1 MKTIKLL
8 LTLLTVFILQNSYGQ
23 AGIYGESCVIRGSVQ
38 SYSITGNWT
47 PSTNM
52 EWCITGGTIVGT
64 SGSCKSGTP
73 VHSISVVWGNGAGGT
88 VSLWSS
94 IGSASLDIDFTNSLN
109 AGITAPAAQQV
120 SYNGIPA
127 TITCSVPSGGSCTS
141 TNYRFQWQ
149 QSTDTTTWTDIA
161 ADTGVSHSFSVGL
174 TQTMYYRRKVT
185 IGTRYAYSTR
195 AAVHIISTLQPGS
208 IEPAAQSIYT
218 NTVPVAFTGT
228 GASGG
233 NCTGTYV
240 YQWQSGTNA
249 TTFTN
254 ITGATS
260 VTYAPPAL
268 TASRYYRRRVICGP
282 DTLYSNTAYIAV
294 VPPLNA
300 GTLQAAEDTITYNT
314 SPGTITG
321 RAATG
326 GKCSSN
332 YSYQWQHM
340 NAYFSWIDI
349 PGATD
354 TNYIPGNLQYST
366 HYRRKVTCG
375 SETKTSNEVFI
386 VIKSPLLPGAIKAS
400 VLNILYNTAP
410 GAITTSTAASGGN
423 CSAYSY
429 EWQRSADGITF
440 TTIAGATTANYTPGA
455 LTANTSYRRKIICG
469 TESGFSNIVT
479 ILVHNV
485 TAAVFNNNYIRTR
498 DFTKPAITDKGVADA
513 LTAPNDV
520 SQVTQYFDGLARLVQ
535 TVSKQKGA
543 GATPKDLVQPVQYD
557 RFGREVFKYMPYIS
571 TAADGQLKLNPLTEQ
586 QSFNTAQFPG
596 ESAFYTQTQFE
607 ASPLNRNLKTSPP
620 GVNWAGSNRGVE
632 TQYLTNKVTDTLR
645 IWNVNTDGTYTSP
658 GTYSINTVFKLITT
672 NENGKQIIEYKDKE
686 GKLILRKVQLGNTP
700 GGAHTGW
707 LCTYYVYDVYD
718 NLCLVIPPKAV
729 ELLQNNAWNL
739 YYNAAIIP
747 EYCFE
752 YKYDRRN
759 RAVEKRSPGEKVTY
773 TVYDRWDRI
782 VLTQHGELRKQN
794 KWIYTKYDG
803 QDRLIMTGFYVD
815 NTRLTRAQMQTYVD
829 NIIPSLSR
837 FEVRDNFNS
846 LGYTTNLSFPVSAQE
861 FLSITFFDDY
871 AWPGAIATVK
881 NNSYDNKLLTP
892 SNTAWPY
899 AQPLTQSTRTRGLV
913 TGIIIT
919 SAKNASS
926 AFNSIVHFYDQ
937 NGHIIQTHTRHFA
950 GGIDILTTQYDFAG
964 KVLATHL
971 RHQKSWPNAQEHEV
985 LTFHTYNHAGLV
997 TKTEKQLIS
1006 TMAETKPRQTIAV
1019 YEYNDLGQRKT
1030 KKLGLATSPVETLDY
1045 QYNVRGWLTSIN
1057 KDYVSGAT
1065 TARYF
1070 GLEHGYDK
1078 ATAAL
1083 AGTAYQRLQYNGNI
1097 SGTTWKSKGDAIA
1110 RKFDFTYDMSDRLIK
1125 ADFIQNTSG
1134 TTWNN
1139 STVDFSV
1146 YGAPEHGGN
1155 IGYDANGNLL
1165 SLFQNGLLLTSS
1177 APVDKL
1183 RYTYLNSN
1191 LSNRLSA
1198 VTEDAS
1204 IGQTANKLGDF
1215 TDINTAN
1222 NDYSYDDNG
1231 NLIADKNKR
1240 ISSIVYNYL
1249 DLPQKITFLNSTGG
1263 TKGVIEY
1270 VYDAAGTKIQKSVEE
1285 PGKPLKI
1292 WVYIG
1297 GVVYENDTLQYITY
1311 EEGRV
1316 RLNKS
1321 TAAATGKYEFDY
1333 FLQDHLGNTRM
1344 VLTEEVQ
1351 ADPYTLL
1358 NFEGTAGTAP
1368 VQNQDAQYENRT
1380 GGPIAVT
1387 TARTAWPAAYKTYN
1401 PPAAGDTNN
1410 YSMLVKK
1417 STGAI
1422 GAAKL
1427 LKVMSG
1433 DRIHARVDY
1442 WYDVVNANNTGADG
1456 RQSIVS
1462 SLLAALGLSNKPSAI
1477 IKGAVSTVTSTL
1489 GNDADLLSFLNA
1501 PASTSGSNQAPKA
1514 YLNIVFFDEQF
1525 KFDKVNSRIYP
1536 VAYIG
1541 DKLKRTIDRFMAN
1554 ATPVVKNGYAYIYFS
1569 NETNESVYFDNFQ
1582 VTQERGRILEETH
1595 YYPFG
1600 GRMEGICSR
1609 AFGKTPNK
1617 YQFGGKELQNKEFS
1631 STDGEPDGLEWL
1643 DFGARMYDPQIG
1655 RWHSPDPQGEKG
1667 RRWSPYN
1674 YAFDN
1679 PIRFTDPDGMWPDDP
1694 IFTGLLSVFARAAQ
1708 NPEVQK
1714 NLAATKESAGKTF
1727 SGSIQLKTEAG
1738 VGGAIRFTAGPAEI
1752 KAEAAYASFKLT
1764 GSPEEKGK
1772 VTAKL
1777 TGPEVRVEG
1786 KAWDTKLGGYAK
1798 AGVAEMS
1805 YSTEKGSTGQAKLYD
1820 KGWNW
1825 DQGTTGV
1832 SFTKEDLK
1840 LGADVKIHKT
1850 VKVSADINL
1859 YEAYK
1864 TFTNAL
1870 KTVSSLGKAALSEF
1884 KKDASNNNR
1893 STPNSDNSPNSDPN
1907 YPATNSPIYGRY

>member
-109 AGITAPAAQQV
+109 GGATAPAAQQV
-120 SYNGIPA
+120 TYNSIPA
-127 TITCSVPSGGSCTS
+127 TITCSAPSGGSCTS

-149 QSTDTTTWTDIA
+149 QSADTTTWTDIA

-185 IGTRYAYSTR
+185 IGTKYAYSTR
-195 AAVHIISTLQPGS
+195 AAVYIISTLQPGN

-233 NCTGTYV
+233 NCTGTYA
-240 YQWQSGTNA
+240 YQWQSGTTA

-268 TASRYYRRRVICGP
+268 TASRYYRRRVICGA

-300 GTLQAAEDTITYNT
+300 GTLQAADDTITYNT

-326 GKCSSN
+326 GKCGGN

-340 NAYFSWIDI
+340 NIYFSWVDI

-354 TNYIPGNLQYST
+354 TNYTPGNLLYNT

-375 SETKTSNEVFI
+375 TETKTANEIFI
-386 VIKSPLLPGAIKAS
+386 AIKSPLLPGSIKAS

-410 GAITTSTAASGGN
+410 GAITVNTAPSGGN

-440 TTIAGATTANYTPGA
+440 TTIAGATAANYTPGA
-455 LTANTSYRRKIICG
+455 LTANTAYRRKIICG
-469 TESGFSNIVT
+469 TESGFSNVVT

-498 DFTKPAITDKGVADA
+498 SFTRPAITDKGVADI

-520 SQVTQYFDGLARLVQ
+520 SQVTSYFDGLARLVQ
-535 TVSKQKGA
+535 TVSRQKGA
-543 GATPKDLVQPVQYD
+543 GTTPKDLVQPVQYD
-557 RFGREVFKYMPYIS
+557 RFGREAFKYMPYVAAS
-571 TAADGQLKLNPLTEQ
+571 TDGNLKLNPLTEQ
-586 QSFNTAQFPG
+586 QSFNTTQFPG

-607 ASPLNRNLKTSPP
+607 ASPLNRDMKTSPP
-620 GVNWAGSNRGVE
+620 GANWAGSNRGVE

-645 IWNVNTDGTYTSP
+645 VWNVNTDGTYASP

-707 LCTYYVYDVYD
+707 LCSYYVYDVYD

-729 ELLQNNAWNL
+729 ELLQGNAWNL

-759 RAVEKRSPGEKVTY
+759 RVVEKRSPGEKVTY
-773 TVYDRWDRI
+773 TVYDRWDRA

-794 KWIYTKYDG
+794 KWIYTKYDA
-803 QDRLIMTGFYVD
+803 QDRLIVTGFYVD
-815 NTRLTRAQMQTYVD
+815 NTRLTRAQMQAFVD
-829 NIIPSLSR
+829 NIVPSLSR
-837 FEVRDNFNS
+837 FEVRYNN
-846 LGYTTNLSFPVSAQE
+846 GYTTDRSFPSTTTPE
-861 FLSITFFDDY
+861 YLSMTFFDDY
-871 AWPGAIATVK
+871 AWAPVATTK
-881 NNSYDNKLLTP
+881 NNSFDSKLLTP
-892 SNTAWPY
+892 SNTTWPY

-913 TGIIIT
+913 TGTRIFP
-919 SAKNASS
+919 AKGGSGV
-926 AFNSIVHFYDQ
+926 FNSVVNFYDE
-937 NGHIIQTHTRHFA
+937 NGRIIQIQTQHFA

-971 RHQKSWPNAQEHEV
+971 RHQKTWPNAQEHEV

-1030 KKLGLATSPVETLDY
+1030 KKLGVATSPVETLDY
-1045 QYNVRGWLTSIN
+1045 LYNVRGWLTSIN

-1078 ATAAL
+1078 AAA
-1083 AGTAYQRLQYNGNI
+1083 APSGITYQRLQYNGNI
-1097 SGTTWKSKGDAIA
+1097 SGTTWRSKGDAIA
-1110 RKFDFTYDMSDRLIK
+1110 RKFDFTYDISDRLIK

-1165 SLFQNGLLLTSS
+1165 SLFQNGLFLTSS

-1270 VYDAAGTKIQKSVEE
+1270 EYDAAGTKIQKYVAET
-1285 PGKPLKI
+1285 GKPQKI

-1297 GVVYENDTLQYITY
+1297 GVVYENDTLQFITH

-1321 TAAATGKYEFDY
+1321 PTAATGKYEYDY
-1333 FLQDHLGNTRM
+1333 FIQDHLGNTRM

-1358 NFEGTAGTAP
+1358 SFEGTAGTAP

-1380 GGPIAVT
+1380 GGSIAVT

-1477 IKGAVSTVTSTL
+1477 IKGAVSTVTGTL
-1489 GNDADLLSFLNA
+1489 SNDADLLSFLNA

-1525 KFDKVNSRIYP
+1525 KFDNVNSRVYP

-1541 DKLKRTIDRFMAN
+1541 DKLRRTIDRFMAN
-1554 ATPVVKNGYAYIYFS
+1554 AIPVVKNGYAYIYFS

-1679 PIRFTDPDGMWPDDP
+1679 PIRFTDPDGLWPDDP
-1694 IFTGLLSVFARAAQ
+1694 IFNGLLSVFTRAAQ

-1714 NLAATKESAGKTF
+1714 NMAATKTSAGKVF
-1727 SGSIQLKTEAG
+1727 SGSIEVKLEGG
-1738 VGGAIRFTAGPAEI
+1738 VGGAIRFTAGPATI
-1752 KAEAAYASFKLT
+1752 KAEVSAASIKGDVKKEGGDTKGSVTGTLGEVKVEAAVKDTKVSGSVKALT
-1764 GSPEEKGK
+1764 GG
-1772 VTAKL
+1772 L
-1777 TGPEVRVEG
+1777 
-1786 KAWDTKLGGYAK
+1786 
-1798 AGVAEMS
+1798 S
-1805 YSTEKGSTGQAKLYD
+1805 YSKQNGLDGDVKALDRNSSWSE
-1820 KGWNW
+1820 
-1825 DQGTTGV
+1825 GTTGM
-1832 SFTKEDLK
+1832 TITEDDIK
-1840 LGADVKIHKT
+1840 IGADVKFFKA
-1850 VKVSADINL
+1850 VKGGFDFNFAH
-1859 YEAYK
+1859 AYR
-1864 TFTNAL
+1864 TFENAL
-1870 KTVSSLGKAALSEF
+1870 KTVSSLGKAALAEF
-1884 KKDASNNNR
+1884 KKDATYNNR
-1893 STPNSDNSPNSDPN
+1893 STPNSGSSPNSDPN
-1907 YPATNSPIYGRY
+1907 YPATNSPIYGRH

>member
-1 MKTIKLL
+1 MKTIKFL
-8 LTLLTVFILQNSYGQ
+8 LTLLAVFILGNSYSQVSISG
-23 AGIYGESCVIRGSVQ
+23 STCVVRGSVY
-38 SYSITGNWT
+38 SYSIVGNTT
-47 PSTNM
+47 PGASM
-52 EWCITGGTIVGT
+52 QWCVSGGTILNNNGGT
-64 SGSCKSGTP
+64 CKTGPTTFINVLWDGPS
-73 VHSISVVWGNGAGGT
+73 GGT
-88 VSLWSS
+88 VNLSSS
-94 IGSASLDIDFTNSLN
+94 IGSTSLDVDFTTTLN
-109 AGITAPAAQQV
+109 GGAPTPAAQQV
-120 SYNGIPA
+120 AYNGIPS
-127 TITCSVPSGGSCTS
+127 TITCTAPTGGSCTS
-141 TNYRFQWQ
+141 TAYKFQWQ
-149 QSTDTTTWTDIA
+149 QSADTTNWTDIVS
-161 ADTGVSHSFSVGL
+161 DTGASHSFSSGI
-174 TQTMYYRRKVT
+174 TQTTYYRRKVT
-185 IGTRYAYSTR
+185 IDTKIAYSAR
-195 AAVHIISTLQPGS
+195 AAVYVISTLMPGS
-208 IEPAAQSIYT
+208 IDPASQSIYT

-228 GASGG
+228 DASGG
-233 NCTGTYV
+233 NCTGAYA
-240 YQWQSGTNA
+240 YQWQSGANA

-268 TASRYYRRRVICGP
+268 TASRYYRRRVICGA

-300 GTLQAAEDTITYNT
+300 GTLQVVEDTITYNT

-326 GKCSSN
+326 GKCGGN

-340 NAYFSWIDI
+340 NTWFSWIDI

-354 TNYIPGNLQYST
+354 TNYTPGNLLYNT
-366 HYRRKVTCG
+366 IYRRKVTCG
-375 SETKTSNEVFI
+375 TETKIANLISI
-386 VIKSPLLPGAIKAS
+386 IIKSPLQPGTIKAP

-410 GAITTSTAASGGN
+410 GAITTNTAPSGGN

-440 TTIAGATTANYTPGA
+440 TTIAGATAANYTPGA

-557 RFGREVFKYMPYIS
+557 RFGREVFRYMPYVAAS
-571 TAADGQLKLNPLTEQ
+571 TDGNLKLNPLTEQ
-586 QSFNTAQFPG
+586 QSFNAAQFPG

-607 ASPLNRNLKTSPP
+607 SSPLNRDMKTSPP

-645 IWNVNTDGTYTSP
+645 IWNVNTDGTYSSP
-658 GTYSINTVFKLITT
+658 GTYSINTVFKTITT

-686 GKLILRKVQLGNTP
+686 DKLILRKVQLSNTP
-700 GGAHTGW
+700 GAAHTGW

-919 SAKNASS
+919 SAKDASS
-926 AFNSIVHFYDQ
+926 VYNSIVHFYDQ
-937 NGHIIQTHTRHFA
+937 NGRIIQTHTRHFA
-950 GGIDILTTQYDFAG
+950 GGTDILTTQYDFAG

-971 RHQKSWPNAQEHEV
+971 RHQKTWPNAQEHEV
-985 LTFHTYNHAGLV
+985 LTFHTYNHAGLI

-1019 YEYNDLGQRKT
+1019 NEYNDLGQRKT
-1030 KKLGLATSPVETLDY
+1030 KKLGATASPVETLDY
-1045 QYNVRGWLTSIN
+1045 LYNVRGWLTSIN

-1165 SLFQNGLLLTSS
+1165 SLFQNGLFLTSS

-1183 RYTYLNSN
+1183 RYIYLNSN

-1215 TDINTAN
+1215 TDVNTAN

-1231 NLIADKNKR
+1231 NLVADKNKR

-1270 VYDAAGTKIQKSVEE
+1270 VYDAAGNKIQKSVEE

-1297 GVVYENDTLQYITY
+1297 GVVYENDTLQFITH

-1321 TAAATGKYEFDY
+1321 PAAATGKYEFDY

-1380 GGPIAVT
+1380 GSSIAVT

-1456 RQSIVS
+1456 RQSIIS
-1462 SLLAALGLSNKPSAI
+1462 SLLSALGVSSKPSAL
-1477 IKGAVSTVTSTL
+1477 IKGVVSTVTNSL

-1536 VAYIG
+1536 VAYIS

-1554 ATPVVKNGYAYIYFS
+1554 AIPVVKNGYAYIYFS

-1617 YQFGGKELQNKEFS
+1617 FQFGGKELQNKEFS
-1631 STDGEPDGLEWL
+1631 NTDGEPDGLDWL

-1655 RWHSPDPQGEKG
+1655 RWHSPDPLGEKG

-1714 NLAATKESAGKTF
+1714 NLAATNTSAGKVF
-1727 SGSIQLKTEAG
+1727 SGSLELKLEGG
-1738 VGGAIRFTAGPAEI
+1738 VGGAIRFTAGPATVKAEVSAASI
-1752 KAEAAYASFKLT
+1752 KAGGKYEGGT
-1764 GSPEEKGK
+1764 G
-1772 VTAKL
+1772 TFI
-1777 TGPEVRVEG
+1777 TGTLGEVKVEG
-1786 KAWDTKLGGYAK
+1786 AVKDTKLSGSVKALTGGLN
-1798 AGVAEMS
+1798 
-1805 YSTEKGSTGQAKLYD
+1805 YSKENGLDGNVKVLDRNYS
-1820 KGWNW
+1820 WNE
-1825 DQGTTGV
+1825 GTTGM
-1832 SFTKEDLK
+1832 TITDDDIKI
-1840 LGADVKIHKT
+1840 GADIRFFKALKGGFDFNFAH
-1850 VKVSADINL
+1850 
-1859 YEAYK
+1859 AYH
-1864 TFTNAL
+1864 TFENAL
-1870 KTVSSLGKAALSEF
+1870 KTVSSLGKAAVAEF
-1884 KKDASNNNR
+1884 KKSTTYNNSSN
-1893 STPNSDNSPNSDPN
+1893 SSSGSSHSDPH
-1907 YPATNSPIYGRY
+1907 YPSTNSPIYGHH